1 MNIAF
6 EGVDKAGK
14 TSLVN
19 YFIRQRRQDLD
30 EDWKLLKFSSPS
42 LAKKLAAEWNGDVAI
57 QPIMQAEMLTEYLTT
72 FRIFSTLDVSGAA
85 CDRFFLGE
93 FVYCLLRSY
102 IYAPLNEMSWL
113 HLFSEMSQQ
122 TKTILVYVKA
132 DEKIIIERMRAMGG
146 DDFTPE
152 DRVPIILNEY
162 ERVLKRL
169 TIPYIVIDTTGKA
182 VDEAYQELEE
192 KIHEFKW

>member
-14 TSLVN
+14 TTLVN
-19 YFIRQRRQDLD
+19 EFIKQRRQYL
-30 EDWKLLKFSSPS
+30 EETWKLLKFSSPS
-42 LAKKLAAEWNGDVAI
+42 LAKKLAAAWNGDVAI

-72 FRIFSTLDVSGAA
+72 FRIFSTTAMSGVV

-93 FVYCLLRSY
+93 FVYCLLRGY
-102 IYAPLNEMSWL
+102 IYAPLEEMGWL

-122 TKTILVYVKA
+122 TNTVLVYVKA

-146 DDFTPE
+146 DDFTSE
-152 DRVPIILNEY
+152 DRVPVILNEY

-169 TIPYIVIDTTGKA
+169 TIPYIVIDTTGKK
-182 VDEAYQELEE
+182 VDDVYQELEG
-192 KIHEFKW
+192 KIYEFKW